1 MILRKQTVWLL
12 TMLAVM
18 VVLSGYYLVKGPQD
32 QMPTSGQQQAVDKQ
46 EQISGV
52 VVESKQVDQPQQATP
67 VNAKNE
73 NPVATNQ
80 PAPADTKAPAA
91 QSTPAPQ
98 QNVGNAV
105 VPVAETSSEIFQ
117 GYKMKREAQLQQ
129 QKDEQLAII
138 GSSDSS
144 AQAVADARTKYE
156 QLSTQESAT
165 TNIEEM
171 LKANG
176 YQDAVVFVQ
185 NDKVTVI
192 VQKEK
197 LSANEAV
204 DIIAQVKQQ
213 LNVPATNVTVQF
225 KTT

>member
-32 QMPTSGQQQAVDKQ
+32 QVPTSGQEQAVQKQ
-46 EQISGV
+46 EQDQLSDVI
-52 VVESKQVDQPQQATP
+52 VESRQVDQPSGAAPVSGKKEGQTAAGQPSEQQKATS
-67 VNAKNE
+67 
-73 NPVATNQ
+73 Q
-80 PAPADTKAPAA
+80 G
-91 QSTPAPQ
+91 TPAPTQ
-98 QNVGNAV
+98 SVGNAV
-105 VPVAETSSEIFQ
+105 SPVAETASEIFQ

-138 GSSDSS
+138 SNTDSS
-144 AQAVADARTKYE
+144 AQAIADARTKYE
-156 QLSTQESAT
+156 QLSNQETAT

-176 YQDAVVFVQ
+176 YQDAVVYIN

-192 VQKEK
+192 VQKDK

-213 LNVPATNVTVQF
+213 LNVPATNVTVQY
-225 KTT
+225 KAT

>member
-32 QMPTSGQQQAVDKQ
+32 QVPASGQEQAVQKQ
-46 EQISGV
+46 EQDQLSDVI
-52 VVESKQVDQPQQATP
+52 VESRQVDQPSGAAPVSGKKEGQTAAGQPSEQQKATS
-67 VNAKNE
+67 
-73 NPVATNQ
+73 Q
-80 PAPADTKAPAA
+80 G
-91 QSTPAPQ
+91 TPAPTQ
-98 QNVGNAV
+98 SVGNAV
-105 VPVAETSSEIFQ
+105 SPVAETASEIFQ

-138 GSSDSS
+138 SNTDSS
-144 AQAVADARTKYE
+144 AQAIADARTKYE
-156 QLSTQESAT
+156 QLSNQETAT

-176 YQDAVVFVQ
+176 YQDAVVYIN

-192 VQKEK
+192 VQKDK

-213 LNVPATNVTVQF
+213 LNVPATNVTVQY
-225 KTT
+225 KAT

>member
-32 QMPTSGQQQAVDKQ
+32 QVPTSGQEQAVQKQ
-46 EQISGV
+46 EQDQLSDVI
-52 VVESKQVDQPQQATP
+52 VESRQVDQPSGAAPVSGKKEGQTAAGQPSEQQ
-67 VNAKNE
+67 
-73 NPVATNQ
+73 
-80 PAPADTKAPAA
+80 KANS
-91 QSTPAPQ
+91 QDTPAPTQ
-98 QNVGNAV
+98 TVGNAV
-105 VPVAETSSEIFQ
+105 SPVAETASEIFQ

-138 GSSDSS
+138 SNTDSS
-144 AQAVADARTKYE
+144 AQAIADARTKYE
-156 QLSTQESAT
+156 QLSNQETAT

-176 YQDAVVFVQ
+176 YQDAVVYIN

-192 VQKEK
+192 VQKDK

-213 LNVPATNVTVQF
+213 LNVPATNVTVQY
-225 KTT
+225 KAT

>member
-32 QMPTSGQQQAVDKQ
+32 QMPTSGQQQAVQKQ
-46 EQISGV
+46 EQITGV
-52 VVESKQVDQPQQATP
+52 VVESKQVEQPPQATP
-67 VNAKNE
+67 VNGKNE
-73 NPVATNQ
+73 NQVAAVQ
-80 PAPADTKAPAA
+80 PTDTQAPAA
-91 QSTPAPQ
+91 QSNPAPQ
-98 QNVGNAV
+98 QTVGNAV

-129 QKDEQLAII
+129 QKDEQLSII
-138 GSSDSS
+138 SSSDSS

-156 QLSTQESAT
+156 QLSTQENAT

-192 VQKEK
+192 VQKDK

-213 LNVPATNVTVQF
+213 LNVPATNVTVQY